1 MKPSMQP
8 FRLATAL
15 FALVLAGCTTLPG
28 SQGNADAVLDASGVD
43 AQLRHLQQPLA
54 ADTLVPDQWVKLVN
68 ATVADVLKPAAIRA
82 DMKQQLEKELSGRE
96 LASVQSFYESDTGKR
111 VVAAETGATPA
122 ATGDGTDTAE
132 LDTLAQATGAGRAA
146 SMLAERGLNEAFDL
160 ALKHHCFG
168 LDKVPMAGL
177 LAGFVKKAQLA
188 SLRDRVNAGVRQRY
202 AALSADDRA
211 SYLDFVKSAAGSKF
225 LQVRGNVIAT
235 AAGRAG
241 DALSA
246 PMAEQVDALCAAAG
260 ETAAK

>member
-1 MKPSMQP
+1 MKPSMHP
-8 FRLATAL
+8 FRLVTTL
-15 FALVLAGCTTLPG
+15 LALVLAGCATLPG
-28 SQGNADAVLDASGVD
+28 RQGNADAVLDASGVD
-43 AQLRHLQQPLA
+43 AQLSHLQQPLT
-54 ADTLVPDQWVKLVN
+54 ADTMIPDQWVKLVN
-68 ATVADVLKPAAIRA
+68 ATVADVLKPAAIRS
-82 DMKQQLEKELSGRE
+82 DMKQQLEQDLSGRE

-122 ATGDGTDTAE
+122 AAAGTDSAE
-132 LDTLAQATGAGRAA
+132 LDTLAQATGVGRAA

-202 AALSADDRA
+202 AGLSPDDRA
-211 SYLDFVKSAAGSKF
+211 SYLAFVKSAAGSKF
-225 LQVRGNVIAT
+225 LQVRGNVIAA

-246 PMAEQVDALCAAAG
+246 PMAEQVDALCTAAG